1 MAMGEQASL
10 HDGEVVARVI
20 AGDTA
25 IFEILMRRYN
35 QRLFR
40 VARGI
45 LHADAEAEEAVQQ
58 AWVSAYVN
66 LAQFGGAAAFS
77 TWLTRI
83 VINEA
88 LARSRKQIRLAEVDI
103 EEQHDVTPFK
113 AQTATPEDQASRRET
128 GAILERAIDRLPE
141 NYRVVFMMRE
151 VEQLSVAET
160 AQCLAL
166 SEENVKVRLHRAKAM
181 LRDSLY
187 AEMER
192 ATGEAF
198 HFMGA
203 RCDRMV
209 EAVLARITGES
220 LGSNGDR
227 RTRDDPSAPRPS

>member
-1 MAMGEQASL
+1 MVVTNDQTERRMLGEQASMRD
-10 HDGEVVARVI
+10 HDVIARVI

-25 IFEILMRRYN
+25 LFEMLMRRYN

-45 LHADAEAEEAVQQ
+45 VHTDADAEDVVQQ
-58 AWVSAYVN
+58 AYVSAYTN

-83 VINEA
+83 VLNEA
-88 LARSRKQIRLAEVDI
+88 LARSQKRLRLAEVNI

-113 AQTATPEDQASRRET
+113 AQTASPEEQVSRREM
-128 GAILERAIDRLPE
+128 GAVLEHAIGRLPE
-141 NYRVVFMMRE
+141 SYRVVFMMRE

-160 AQCLAL
+160 AECLEL

-187 AEMER
+187 SQIER
-192 ATGEAF
+192 AADNVF
-198 HFMGA
+198 HFMGG

-209 EAVLARITGES
+209 AVVLSKIS
-220 LGSNGDR
+220 LLPVPKPR
-227 RTRDDPSAPRPS
+227 SA

>member
-1 MAMGEQASL
+1 MTNDQTERHSSPMLGEQASL
-10 HDGEVVARVI
+10 RDDEVVARVI

-25 IFEILMRRYN
+25 LFEILLRRYN

-45 LHADAEAEEAVQQ
+45 VRADADAEDAVQ
-58 AWVSAYVN
+58 AAYVSAYIN

-88 LARSRKQIRLAEVDI
+88 LARTRKRIRLAEVDI

-113 AQTATPEDQASRRET
+113 AQTATPEDQVSRRET
-128 GAILERAIDRLPE
+128 GVILEHAIDRLPE
-141 NYRVVFMMRE
+141 GYRVVFLMRE

-160 AQCLAL
+160 AECLEL
-166 SEENVKVRLHRAKAM
+166 SQENVKVRLHRAKAM

-187 AEMER
+187 SEMER
-192 ATGEAF
+192 ASGDAF

-203 RCDRMV
+203 RCDRIV
-209 EAVLARITGES
+209 ETVLAKIST
-220 LGSNGDR
+220 L
-227 RTRDDPSAPRPS
+227 PLPKPRPE

>member
-1 MAMGEQASL
+1 MTTELRDEQ
-10 HDGEVVARVI
+10 VVARVI
-20 AGDTA
+20 EGDRA
-25 IFEILMRRYN
+25 LFEILMRRYN

-45 LHADAEAEEAVQQ
+45 THADADAEDVVQQ
-58 AWVSAYVN
+58 AYVSAYTN

-88 LARSRKQIRLAEVDI
+88 LSKTRKRLRLAEVEI

-113 AQTATPEDQASRRET
+113 AETPSPEDQVSRRET
-128 GAILERAIDRLPE
+128 GALLEAAIDRLPE
-141 NYRVVFMMRE
+141 GYRLVFMMRE

-160 AQCLAL
+160 AECLEL

-187 AEMER
+187 QEMER
-192 ATGEAF
+192 ASGEAF
-198 HFMGA
+198 RFLGA
-203 RCDRMV
+203 RCDRIV
-209 EAVLARITGES
+209 ATVLARIAT
-220 LGSNGDR
+220 L
-227 RTRDDPSAPRPS
+227 PPPK